1 MLRISKKADYAVFLL
16 GAIARQGAYPG
27 GPAEAS
33 VVSAHEIARQAGL
46 NKSVVANLLKE
57 FAKHG
62 ILESVRGLKGGYK
75 LVRPPREVTLGE
87 ILEVV
92 EGRFTLV
99 DCIDG
104 HDHGHRGSRRSG
116 KLETSPQA
124 AKIGP
129 SHEVPAHELPTQQV
143 PAGRQPSDRGSDC
156 SVGHAS
162 AVHASEVH
170 APEGPSPEGHSSR
183 GSPLLALARQQPQPT
198 VGCSLIAFCPSKQ
211 PMRVVHERISQLF
224 HQIRL
229 DELCGLP
236 QAGEHASHHAPVAIG
251 PRP

>member
-27 GPAEAS
+27 GGAEAS

-62 ILESVRGLKGGYK
+62 LLESVRGLKGGYK
-75 LVRPPREVTLGE
+75 LVRSPHDISLGE

-92 EGRFTLV
+92 EGKFTFV
-99 DCIDG
+99 DCI
-104 HDHGHRGSRRSG
+104 
-116 KLETSPQA
+116 
-124 AKIGP
+124 
-129 SHEVPAHELPTQQV
+129 
-143 PAGRQPSDRGSDC
+143 
-156 SVGHAS
+156 
-162 AVHASEVH
+162 EVH
-170 APEGPSPEGHSSR
+170 GANHGIAHAVTHDLPAAAS
-183 GSPLLALARQQPQPT
+183 GSPLALARHQPAET
-198 VGCSLIAFCPSKQ
+198 MSTCSLIAFCPSKN

-229 DELCGLP
+229 DELCNLP
-236 QAGEHASHHAPVAIG
+236 TVSSNSVSNRSLAS
-251 PRP
+251 PR